1 MFITFIILYICI
13 KQKQIIMKTI
23 KNYTETKFR
32 IGWGIITNE
41 GIIIAKFSKK
51 EAAEDFKAN
60 AYFGYYNDCEIKFIK
75 K

>member
-1 MFITFIILYICI
+1 
-13 KQKQIIMKTI
+13 MKTI